1 MHILMGP
8 EVAAS
13 DPEKL
18 GPVSSYSAMWRRRS
32 SSLIWFHRKKVL
44 NFHIK
49 FKVTCRR
56 RPTSTAPGRALN

>member
-32 SSLIWFHRKKVL
+32 SSLI
-44 NFHIK
+44 
-49 FKVTCRR
+49 
-56 RPTSTAPGRALN
+56 